1 LLSVQPKGPY
11 QLGGDCVGGVI
22 ALVMAE
28 ELLRRGEQ
36 IQLLVLLDTHKPSLL
51 RALAIYLSNA
61 WRYHVRPRTKH
72 IINVLSRVV
81 SAPREVRAQLV
92 RDLAHRKIAGDK
104 AKRTDELEYERLHRL
119 RMDYIRT
126 MYRHRLKNYPG
137 KITLIVNE
145 KHYRFDK
152 SLGWIGIAAEGI
164 DIHATPGDHFTRFH
178 HGKEFAQR
186 LANCLVKAQ
195 TEMCSTIC

>member
-1 LLSVQPKGPY
+1 
-11 QLGGDCVGGVI
+11 
-22 ALVMAE
+22 
-28 ELLRRGEQ
+28 
-36 IQLLVLLDTHKPSLL
+36 
-51 RALAIYLSNA
+51 
-61 WRYHVRPRTKH
+61 
-72 IINVLSRVV
+72 
-81 SAPREVRAQLV
+81 VRAQLV
-92 RDLAHRKIAGDK
+92 RDLALRKIAGDK

-145 KHYRFDK
+145 KHYKFDK